1 MLAWPVLLGVGF
13 FAVLV
18 LFLEG
23 GRRLGD
29 ALPAET
35 FVNPFPGHRAKLGGI
50 GIFGSLV
57 AAVATVGMGL
67 VHVRLDRIAS
77 RDVVGPTDVD
87 TFLRLRQLLHRLL
100 VVEAVILGSA
110 ILSLAAL
117 RGAIEAVHTLE
128 FPQELLI
135 GYGLAGSAALA
146 AVYAPVEAGSRHD
159 LWPGRVEKRAKLESL
174 LRIDTSIS
182 TNLQATLA
190 ILTPVL
196 GSVIG
201 AIVDIQ

>member
-1 MLAWPVLLGVGF
+1 V
-13 FAVLV
+13 
-18 LFLEG
+18 
-23 GRRLGD
+23 
-29 ALPAET
+29 
-35 FVNPFPGHRAKLGGI
+35 
-50 GIFGSLV
+50 
-57 AAVATVGMGL
+57 
-67 VHVRLDRIAS
+67 
-77 RDVVGPTDVD
+77 
-87 TFLRLRQLLHRLL
+87 LHRLL
-100 VVEAVILGSA
+100 VVQAVILGSA

-117 RGAIEAVHTLE
+117 RGAIEELDTLE

-135 GYGLAGSAALA
+135 GYGVAGSAALA
-146 AVYAPVEAGSRHD
+146 AVYAPVYGCVLDVGRCFLDAAAPVEPRSSYD
-159 LWPGRVEKRAKLESL
+159 DWPGQLEKRAKLESL